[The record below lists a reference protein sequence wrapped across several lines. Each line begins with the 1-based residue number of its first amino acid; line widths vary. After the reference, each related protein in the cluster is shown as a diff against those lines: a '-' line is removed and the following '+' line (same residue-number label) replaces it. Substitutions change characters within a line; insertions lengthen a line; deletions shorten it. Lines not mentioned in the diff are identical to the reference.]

1 MQVLI
6 NKGEALKM
14 LRFINELIYI
24 SVITIFICMYS
35 EFHYSLAFYGLA
47 SIITLIKYE
56 IRKEQMANKR
66 I

>member
-1 MQVLI
+1 MKEVIL
-6 NKGEALKM
+6 M
-14 LRFINELIYI
+14 LRFINELICI

-47 SIITLIKYE
+47 SLIALIKYE
-56 IRKEQMANKR
+56 ISKEQIANKR

>member
-1 MQVLI
+1 
-6 NKGEALKM
+6 M

-47 SIITLIKYE
+47 SIIALIKYE

>member
-1 MQVLI
+1 M
-6 NKGEALKM
+6 KGAILM

-35 EFHYSLAFYGLA
+35 EFHYAIAFYGLGSLIA
-47 SIITLIKYE
+47 IIKYE
-56 IRKEQMANKR
+56 ISKEQIANKR